1 MIDTKQKSKN
11 DKPARNASHSDAGGW
26 QMINGKSNSILLIFK
41 WLIGII
47 IFLFLLV
54 LLTSPLRSKAAS
66 DYVKEG
72 DNLLLQKKYISA
84 EVEYQKALTLNS
96 NDAIAKDHLDL
107 ANKAAVNISEF
118 ERFFDLPQF
127 AGFKA
132 KYEEAL
138 EVPANQ
144 SDVVKLSK
152 KLIEDGEY
160 QLAIIP
166 AKNAT
171 EMDSSYRDAWLYLG
185 IANMKTA
192 QFTELKPETQNLYLS
207 EAKKDLNKVLE
218 LDPENQTAKELLDK
232 L

>member
-1 MIDTKQKSKN
+1 MPSQTVKTIKKTTST
-11 DKPARNASHSDAGGW
+11 
-26 QMINGKSNSILLIFK
+26 SNKTILLVSK

-47 IFLFLLV
+47 IFLLLLV
-54 LLTSPLRSKAAS
+54 LLSSPLRGKAAS

-72 DNLLLQKKYISA
+72 DKLLLQKKYISA
-84 EVEYQKALTLNS
+84 EVEYKKALTLSS
-96 NDAIAKDHLDL
+96 NNAVAKDHLDL
-107 ANKAAVNISEF
+107 ANKASLNISEF

-132 KYEEAL
+132 KYEEAS

-166 AKNAT
+166 AKTAI
-171 EMDSSYRDAWLYLG
+171 EMDDSYRDAWLYLG
-185 IANMKTA
+185 IANLKTA
-192 QFTELKPETQNLYLS
+192 QLLELKPDAQSQYIN
-207 EAKKDLNKVLE
+207 EAKKAFNKVLE
-218 LDPENQTAKELLDK
+218 LDPENQTAKELLGK